1 MTLRAKLCL
10 CLLLM
15 TFAAVGITAAD
26 KYKSKPKSNEVV
38 IVTRFLITPEID
50 NDFFSNYIAFEV
62 PGMVAKRDKS
72 LKGELPKHS
81 IHIQTNKVNRSMMYA
96 EMEYGG
102 SLGGFCFLK
111 LTIPKDRQ
119 IQIDGARLYV
129 FTNSFL
135 YVDLPLFRKVS
146 VPEDVHYIY
155 LGSLQ
160 YDFAGNFFEIKSI
173 SKLDEFDIAAVELA
187 KQYGPDARLYR
198 ANLSQIE
205 EPAKK

>member
-1 MTLRAKLCL
+1 MRIQKGYEILKTEQIVFVLKKTGEYMTL
-10 CLLLM
+10 
-15 TFAAVGITAAD
+15 
-26 KYKSKPKSNEVV
+26 KSS
-38 IVTRFLITPEID
+38 
-50 NDFFSNYIAFEV
+50 FSRC
-62 PGMVAKRDKS
+62 P
-72 LKGELPKHS
+72 
-81 IHIQTNKVNRSMMYA
+81 KVNRSMMYA

-102 SLGGFCFLK
+102 TLGEFCFLK

-129 FTNSFL
+129 FNNSFL
-135 YVDLPLFRKVS
+135 YVDLPLFRKIL

-160 YDFAGNFFEIKSI
+160 YNFTGNFFEINSI

-205 EPAKK
+205 ESAKK